1 MSGKFSLGRHVRIVH
16 VDEIPYGQKYS
27 FLESTIDKTGVIR
40 EYLPESARY
49 VVCLDED
56 GTLLPLSESCLE
68 NADE

>member
-1 MSGKFSLGRHVRIVH
+1 MSGKFRLGQRVRIVH

-40 EYLPESARY
+40 EYIPESSRY
-49 VVCLDED
+49 TVCLDED

-68 NADE
+68 NAD